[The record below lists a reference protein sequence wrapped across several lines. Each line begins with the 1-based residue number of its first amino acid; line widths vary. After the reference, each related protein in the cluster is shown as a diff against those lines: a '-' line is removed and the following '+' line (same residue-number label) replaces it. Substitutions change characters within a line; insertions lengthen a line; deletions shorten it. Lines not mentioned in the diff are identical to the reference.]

1 VAASLPVKFEG
12 SETDLVVMGR
22 LVGAFGIHG
31 WLKVNPFT
39 EEADGLAR
47 FERWLVQT
55 RAGWLE
61 MAVEDFAVHSKGPV
75 AKLAGCADRTA
86 ADALRGSDVAIRREA
101 LGKPGEGQ
109 HYRVDL
115 VGLQVADTQG
125 AVLGVV
131 EGFFDTGETGVMVVK
146 GGRERMIPFIADYVK
161 SVDREAGRITVDWK
175 ADYDE

>member
-1 VAASLPVKFEG
+1 MKFEG
-12 SETDLVVMGR
+12 DEADLVVMGR
-22 LVGAFGIHG
+22 LVGAFGIQG

-47 FERWLVQT
+47 FARWLVHT

-61 MAVEDFAVHSKGPV
+61 MVVEDFAVHSRGPV
-75 AKLAGCADRTA
+75 AKLAGCGDRSA
-86 ADALRGSDVAIRREA
+86 ADALRGSDVAVRREA
-101 LGKPGEGQ
+101 LGDAEDGQ
-109 HYRVDL
+109 LYRVDL
-115 VGLQVADTQG
+115 VGLEVVDMQG

-131 EGFFDTGETGVMVVK
+131 DGFFDTGETGVMVVK
-146 GGRERMIPFIADYVK
+146 AGRERMIPFIAEYVR